1 MNEHAFPV
9 CKCLRSKGFYLTG
22 PQVADPIEFSTTSS
36 YWCSHTVTVLGPDD
50 ILCSP
55 EMCQLGRACFEAR

>member
-1 MNEHAFPV
+1 MDERIVAI

-22 PQVADPIEFSTTSS
+22 PGDADLVEFSPTSA
-36 YWCSHTVTVLGPDD
+36 YWCLHTVTILGPDD

-55 EMCQLGRACFEAR
+55 EMCRSGRSCFETE